1 MPTVSLLIRNF
12 LGVKFMETL
21 DQILLEMLAKGG
33 SDLHL
38 SIGSVPKI
46 RVDGEITPMGD
57 AVIDAAGLE
66 TMLRAVTPER
76 RWEMFQERGDAD
88 LAHEIPGEA
97 RFRMNLFRNS
107 HGIATVLRQIPSRIA
122 SIDELGLPQAL
133 KAIAGYSEGLV
144 LVTGPTGSGK
154 STTLAAIIDH
164 INQHFQKQVITLED
178 PVEFTH
184 EDKQS
189 TVIHREVTEHT
200 PTFTRGL
207 RSVVRADPDVVLI
220 GEMRDMETIRLA
232 LNCAAMGMLVLATLH
247 TNNATKTIDR
257 IIDAFPADEQNQ
269 TRIML
274 ADSLRGVIS
283 QLLCQKQD
291 GGRVAVHE
299 ILLKHS
305 ALPNCIR
312 NGALSSIRNIIDQ
325 NREKGMIAMDSSI
338 QSLLDDEVITPKE
351 AYMKAIDK
359 SRFEFAS

>member
-1 MPTVSLLIRNF
+1 
-12 LGVKFMETL
+12 
-21 DQILLEMLAKGG
+21 
-33 SDLHL
+33 
-38 SIGSVPKI
+38 
-46 RVDGEITPMGD
+46 
-57 AVIDAAGLE
+57 
-66 TMLRAVTPER
+66 
-76 RWEMFQERGDAD
+76 
-88 LAHEIPGEA
+88 
-97 RFRMNLFRNS
+97 MNLFRNS

-133 KAIAGYSEGLV
+133 KDIAGYSEGLV

-154 STTLAAIIDH
+154 STTLAAIINH
-164 INQHFQKQVITLED
+164 INENFQKQVITLED

-184 EDKQS
+184 SDKMS
-189 TVIHREVTEHT
+189 TIIHREVNEHT
-200 PTFTRGL
+200 ATFARGL
-207 RSVVRADPDVVLI
+207 RSVIRADPDVVLI

-232 LNCAAMGMLVLATLH
+232 LNCAAMGMLVFATVH

-283 QLLCQKQD
+283 QLLCKKQD
-291 GGRVAVHE
+291 GGRIAVHE

-312 NGALSSIRNIIDQ
+312 KGSLSSIRNIIDQ

-338 QSLLDDEVITPKE
+338 QSLLDEGIISPKE

-359 SRFEFAS
+359 SRFQFAN